1 MKEKKINYNWTKSDT
16 LNEIVNC
23 IEPVVNDNIWDT
35 IHWHLSLKSTRF
47 LNPEIKNMEGDELF
61 EFESKIYK
69 KLIYKLLNEL
79 KSKK

>member
-47 LNPEIKNMEGDELF
+47 
-61 EFESKIYK
+61 
-69 KLIYKLLNEL
+69 
-79 KSKK
+79 